1 MPAAGDVEGSRER
14 STSEPKAPIKEH
26 PVNKSEIKVGGHYT
40 AKVSNKIVTVRVDS
54 IRERD
59 GYKKMETV
67 YNVTNLT
74 TGRTTTFRSAAKFR
88 SEAPLTITTVV
99 EGAIKKA
106 RLKQITEGEQSLPPQ
121 VSVGSG
127 VPTLPTE
134 STTSSPT
141 MSMTPQ
147 ANPSTAP
154 IVATTPKTNPFAAKL
169 ARPVDDS
176 PHLIVEAR
184 AGTGKTTTLIEG
196 LKRIKGVPTPGF
208 VPSPQQQAVFEA
220 MEMSRGKVNTICFV
234 AFNKSIAAEL
244 KSRVPAGCDAST
256 MHGMGFKSVTRN
268 VKLNNSSAVNQ
279 DRVQNVIAEILG
291 KDIRELRRA
300 EGTMVSATQRL
311 VSLCKMNLS
320 DASEESIL
328 ALAAHYE
335 VELNGDRDKVLALVP
350 QVLERCKDV
359 ARDGYIDFDDMIW
372 LPVVLDLPVY
382 RYDLLLV
389 DEAQDLN
396 RCQQALAKKAGKRL
410 ILCGDPRQ
418 AIYGFAGADAD
429 SIPRMAKE
437 LAENGRGCV
446 TLSLTV
452 TRRCGKAIV
461 AEAKMIVKDFDAFE
475 TNPDGK
481 IATASYPTDRSGR
494 ERPGPNYL
502 EGVKDGDMVLCRVNA
517 PLVSQCFRLLKSG
530 RRANIQGRDIG
541 QGLVNLVKKLGKG
554 SVQELVSKIDDWAAK
569 ETSAENAKR
578 FPSDARL
585 IAIQDKTSCLQCF
598 TEGCSTVDEVVRK
611 IESVFTDDKGKP
623 GVLLSSIH
631 RAKGLEAH
639 RVYLL
644 EPEGSGVPHP
654 MAKTPWQVGQEW
666 NLRYVAITRAIEE
679 LTFVS

>member
-1 MPAAGDVEGSRER
+1 M
-14 STSEPKAPIKEH
+14 K
-26 PVNKSEIKVGGHYT
+26 KSEIKVGGHYT

-256 MHGMGFKSVTRN
+256 MHGMGFKCVARN
-268 VKLNNSSAVNQ
+268 VRLNNSSAVNE
-279 DRVQNVIAEILG
+279 DRVQNIIAELMG
-291 KDIRELRRA
+291 EDIRELRRK
-300 EGTMVSATQRL
+300 EKTLVGATQKL
-311 VSLCKMNLS
+311 VSLCKMNLVS
-320 DASEESIL
+320 ANEDIGDGVSPYVSWADQLS
-328 ALAAHYE
+328 ALASHYE
-335 VELNGDRDKVLALVP
+335 VDLNGSRDKVFALVP
-350 QVLERCKDV
+350 RVMERCLDV
-359 ARDGYIDFDDMIW
+359 ARDGYIDFDDMVF
-372 LPVVLDLPVY
+372 LPVALGLPMTK
-382 RYDLLLV
+382 YDLLLV
-389 DEAQDLN
+389 DERQDLN
-396 RCQQALAKKAGKRL
+396 KCQMQLALKAGRR
-410 ILCGDPRQ
+410 IIAVGDEKQ
-418 AIYGFAGADAD
+418 SIYGFAGADAQACSTFKKLLQETD
-429 SIPRMAKE
+429 RPVME
-437 LAENGRGCV
+437 LP
-446 TLSLTV
+446 LTV
-452 TRRCGKAIV
+452 TRRCGRAIV
-461 AEAKMIVKDFDAFE
+461 AEAQRIVPDFHAHE
-475 TNPDGK
+475 TCPDGVVTR
-481 IATASYPTDRSGR
+481 ATYPTEKSGK
-494 ERPGPNYL
+494 ERPLPHYL
-502 EGVKDGDMVLCRVNA
+502 ELVQDGDMVLCRVNA
-517 PLVSQCFRLLKSG
+517 PLVSQCFRFLKAG

-541 QGLVNLVKKLGKG
+541 QGLVNLVRKLGRG
-554 SVQELVSKIDDWAAK
+554 SVSELVAKIDDWAHK
-569 ETSAENAKR
+569 ETAAENAKR
-578 FPSDARL
+578 FPSDAKL
-585 IAIQDKTSCLQCF
+585 IAISDKTSCLHCF
-598 TEGCSTVDEVVRK
+598 TEDCETVDEVVRK
-611 IESVFTDDKGKP
+611 IESVFTDDKSKP
-623 GVLLSSIH
+623 GILLSSGH
-631 RAKGLEAH
+631 RAKGLESR
-639 RVYLL
+639 RVFILM
-644 EPEGSGVPHP
+644 PEGAECPHP
-654 MAKTPWQVGQEW
+654 MAKSEWQVEQEY
-666 NLRYVAITRAIEE
+666 NLLYVMRTRAIEE
-679 LTFVS
+679 LVYVS